1 MKKSIL
7 LIYTGGTIGMIRT
20 KNGSLI
26 PFNFDNLK
34 NQIPELEKFDVKL
47 DHQSIKE
54 PIDSS
59 NMHPNVWIELAQI
72 IEDEYKKYDGFVI
85 LHGSDTMAY
94 TASAL
99 SFMLKNLQKPIVF
112 TGSQLPIGIARTDA
126 KENLITSIEI
136 ASQNKTPEVCIYFE
150 YKLFRANRATK
161 INASNFEA
169 FASPNFPILAQ
180 AGVSIQYH
188 SINYEKTNEPL
199 TVLKELNP
207 EVLLIKL
214 HPGVN
219 QKMMEHMVN
228 QNIKA
233 IIIESY
239 GAGNVSE
246 EKWFLSIL
254 EKCIKQQK
262 IVVNI
267 TQFLVGSVSHG
278 MYQTSAHLDKIGVIS
293 GSDLTTEA
301 AITKLM
307 VLLAQYQNMEEVKNR
322 IQKSLCGELS
332 G

>member
-1 MKKSIL
+1 
-7 LIYTGGTIGMIRT
+7 
-20 KNGSLI
+20 
-26 PFNFDNLK
+26 
-34 NQIPELEKFDVKL
+34 
-47 DHQSIKE
+47 
-54 PIDSS
+54 
-59 NMHPNVWIELAQI
+59 MHPNVWIELAQM

-199 TVLKELNP
+199 TVLKEINS

-228 QNIKA
+228 QNVKLL
-233 IIIESY
+233 
-239 GAGNVSE
+239 
-246 EKWFLSIL
+246 LS
-254 EKCIKQQK
+254 
-262 IVVNI
+262 NR
-267 TQFLVGSVSHG
+267 
-278 MYQTSAHLDKIGVIS
+278 
-293 GSDLTTEA
+293 
-301 AITKLM
+301 
-307 VLLAQYQNMEEVKNR
+307 MEQEM
-322 IQKSLCGELS
+322 
-332 G
+332 